1 MEEEAWKN
9 GGMVHSPY
17 CVHGTRYSVHGRARM
32 VDMHGGMVDGRGGI
46 VDILRRV
53 VDTVGI
59 GAGYGHGWL
68 MEACMALARIKDGVP
83 RGVW

>member
-1 MEEEAWKN
+1 M
-9 GGMVHSPY
+9 GV
-17 CVHGTRYSVHGRARM
+17 
-32 VDMHGGMVDGRGGI
+32 VDSGH
-46 VDILRRV
+46 RV